1 MVYTRDRV
9 NEIIAVFLQQ
19 VRSRHSLKQA
29 YLFGSY
35 AKGTAAASSDI
46 DLALVFDHLD
56 HSGLFDEAFEVFH
69 EAQELNPFLE
79 PICFSTEE
87 FEDEQAPIVHEI
99 KRTGIELLKDLPR

>member
-1 MVYTRDRV
+1 MVYTRDSV
-9 NEIIAVFLQQ
+9 NGIITEFLQK

-35 AKGTAAASSDI
+35 AKGTAVASSDI
-46 DLALVFDHLD
+46 DLALIFDHLD

-79 PICFSTEE
+79 PICFSREE
-87 FEDEQAPIVHEI
+87 FEDEQTSIVHEI
-99 KRTGIELLKDLPR
+99 KHTGIELLKDLRI

>member
-1 MVYTRDRV
+1 MVYTRDSV
-9 NEIIAVFLQQ
+9 NGIITEFLQK

-35 AKGTAAASSDI
+35 AKGSAVASSDI

-69 EAQELNPFLE
+69 VAQELNPFLE
-79 PICFSTEE
+79 PICFSEEE
-87 FEDEQAPIVHEI
+87 FEDEQTPIVYEI
-99 KRTGIELLKDLPR
+99 KHTGIELLKD

>member
-1 MVYTRDRV
+1 MVYTRDSV
-9 NEIIAVFLQQ
+9 NGVITEFLQK

-35 AKGTAAASSDI
+35 AKGTAVASSDI

-79 PICFSTEE
+79 PICFSREE
-87 FEDEQAPIVHEI
+87 FEDEQTPIVYEI
-99 KRTGIELLKDLPR
+99 KHTGIELLKDLRI